1 MDTETAS
8 RCGFVA
14 IVGRPNVGKSTLMN
28 QLLGRKIS
36 ITSDKAQTTRHRICG
51 IKTIANTQ
59 IIYIDTPGLHQNEVK
74 ALNRYMNKTVK
85 QVLREVDLVVML
97 VEGDRWTE
105 EDQAM
110 LQSLAHSQL
119 PVILGINKVDLMKEK
134 ERLLPLIE
142 QLRQKREFT
151 AIIPLSASKGINTE
165 EFEKTIARLLQED
178 VHFFSAEQYTDRSER
193 FFAAEII
200 REKLLRHL
208 GQEVPYSATVEI
220 EEFKQEQKL
229 LRIHAMI
236 LVEREGQ
243 KAIIIGK
250 NGERLKQI
258 ATNARIDLERFFKGK
273 VYLNLWVKV
282 KRGWADDARALKSLG
297 YDDN

>member
-151 AIIPLSASKGINTE
+151 AIIPLSASKGINTQ
-165 EFEKTIARLLQED
+165 EFEKTIASLLPED